1 MSIQIPSII
10 IPSPELFIEGY
21 YVSYSRDHF
30 QPLASDNSLW
40 PISVYEIWDNEE
52 IYEDISQKIN
62 DLYDEF
68 DRCEYHEDFSLKTIE
83 NLESAKKR
91 IVEGIKILSHRGYK
105 GLHKITED
113 LKTLFLA
120 AKSYV
125 NAQNR
130 LKKVVEM
137 VEKLS
142 YRIIQLQVD
151 IQTSSNADPSEFYE
165 EQKECEEEMS
175 NLYDLGAND
184 EEMKRLRRL
193 MEGVELD
200 LEVLERF
207 QVTPRLSAA

>member
-10 IPSPELFIEGY
+10 IPSSELFIEGY
-21 YVSYSRDHF
+21 YVSYNRDHF

-62 DLYDEF
+62 DLYAEF
-68 DRCEYHEDFSLKTIE
+68 NRCEYHEDFSLKTIE
-83 NLESAKKR
+83 KLESEKKR

-105 GLHKITED
+105 GLRKITED

-125 NAQNR
+125 NAQNK
-130 LKKVVEM
+130 LKKVMEM
-137 VEKLS
+137 VENLS

-151 IQTSSNADPSEFYE
+151 IQTSSSNADPNKFYE

-175 NLYDLGAND
+175 NLYDLGANN
-184 EEMKRLRRL
+184 EEIKRLRRL
-193 MEGVELD
+193 MEGVELE
-200 LEVLERF
+200 LLERF
-207 QVTPRLSAA
+207 QV